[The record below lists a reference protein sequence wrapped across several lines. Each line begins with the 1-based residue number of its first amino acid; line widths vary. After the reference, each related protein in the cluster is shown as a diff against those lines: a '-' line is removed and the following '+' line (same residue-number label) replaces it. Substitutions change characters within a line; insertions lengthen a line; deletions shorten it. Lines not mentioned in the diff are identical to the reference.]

1 MVSDYEYYLITPYA
15 IRAALL
21 KPTLCNKCE
30 LYDSETEI
38 YVAIQHKKTSRA
50 LNSKNTVLGISLHNV
65 YSVHLIFNF
74 YCVVVSSFFG
84 SIPIDILV
92 GVVSI

>member
-1 MVSDYEYYLITPYA
+1 MITSITIGNVEYMVSDYEYYLITPYA

-38 YVAIQHKKTSRA
+38 YVVMYMGARA
-50 LNSKNTVLGISLHNV
+50 SMYV
-65 YSVHLIFNF
+65 
-74 YCVVVSSFFG
+74 
-84 SIPIDILV
+84 
-92 GVVSI
+92 